1 MAWLVAFVGV
11 VHMACV
17 AFGAMDTLALAAS
30 MDFIALESPFSLA
43 SVVHGINREHGI
55 AHTLIQPNLAAGAAS
70 IGDLGCICL
79 ANIAPQRCGID

>member
-30 MDFIALESPFSLA
+30 MDFIALESPFGA
-43 SVVHGINREHGI
+43 PPMVHSINREHGI
-55 AHTLIQPNLAAGAAS
+55 AHTLI
-70 IGDLGCICL
+70 
-79 ANIAPQRCGID
+79 